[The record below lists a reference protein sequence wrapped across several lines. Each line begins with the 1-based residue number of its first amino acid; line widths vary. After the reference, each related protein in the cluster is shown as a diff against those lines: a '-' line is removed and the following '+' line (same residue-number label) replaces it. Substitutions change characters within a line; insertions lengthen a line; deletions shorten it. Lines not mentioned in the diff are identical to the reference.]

1 VKAPFIYL
9 ASASPRRAAL
19 LDQIGVSHR
28 IHAVAVTE
36 DPTPGEPP
44 GDLARR
50 LALTKARQAWTE
62 TGGMAPVLAAD
73 TVVALGGA
81 CLGKPADRAEGLRM
95 LERLSGTTHEV
106 YTAIA
111 LIAGGNEQLA
121 LSVSRVTMRPTS
133 PEERAAYWATGE
145 PADKAGGYAIQGH
158 AAAFIS
164 RVEGSYSGVMGLPLF
179 ETAEM
184 LRSAGWAAFSGKA

>member
-1 VKAPFIYL
+1 MKPAFIYL

-19 LDQIGVSHR
+19 LDQIGVRHK
-28 IHAVAVTE
+28 IHAVAVGE
-36 DPTPGEPP
+36 DPEPGEPP
-44 GDLARR
+44 ADLARR
-50 LALTKARQAWTE
+50 LALAKARQAWTE
-62 TGGMAPVLAAD
+62 TGATAPVLAAD

-81 CLGKPADRAEGLRM
+81 CLGKPADRAEGLGM

-111 LIAGGNEQLA
+111 LIAAGNEQLA
-121 LSVSRVTMRPTS
+121 LSVSRVTMRATS

-145 PADKAGGYAIQGH
+145 PADKAGSYAIQGH

>member
-1 VKAPFIYL
+1 VKAGFIYL

-28 IHAVAVTE
+28 IHAVVVAE
-36 DPTPGEPP
+36 DPEPGEIPA
-44 GDLARR
+44 DLARR
-50 LALTKARQAWTE
+50 LAVAKARQAWTE
-62 TGGMAPVLAAD
+62 TRGDAPVLAAD
-73 TVVALGGA
+73 TVVALGDA
-81 CLGKPADRAEGLRM
+81 CLGKPADRPEAMRM

-145 PADKAGGYAIQGH
+145 AADKAGGYAIQGR

-184 LRSAGWAAFSGKA
+184 LRSAGWAVVSGKT